1 MISRHSM
8 DAAGISE
15 SVTVLWLSWII
26 LSMMKSAKA
35 TIRVGC
41 CGFRS
46 SRNDYYSLLPAVEVQ
61 HTFYQP
67 PQINTLEKWRA
78 EAPNE
83 FTFTVKAWQLITHQ
97 SSSPTYRR
105 IKRELTEEE
114 KEECGSF
121 RPNKVVREAWKTTL
135 AAAKALQAEAVLFQC
150 PASFKPTK
158 ANIENMRKFFRKT
171 AKERDSLIFCWEPRG
186 DWPRDVVGALCKELD
201 LWHVV
206 DPFSARTVTPERC
219 YFRLHGRRGWRYSY
233 ETDELEELFSMLPE
247 GAQSYVFFNNIK
259 MIEDAVRFKEIV
271 DREAANAADH
281 L

>member
-1 MISRHSM
+1 
-8 DAAGISE
+8 
-15 SVTVLWLSWII
+15 
-26 LSMMKSAKA
+26 MKPTKA
-35 TIRVGC
+35 TIRIGC

-46 SRNDYYSLLPAVEVQ
+46 SRVDYYSLLPAVEVQ

-78 EAPNE
+78 EAPAE

-121 RPNKVVREAWKTTL
+121 RPSKVVREAWKVTL
-135 AAAKALQAEAVLFQC
+135 DSAKAVQAEAVLFQC

-158 ANIENMRKFFRKT
+158 TNMENMRKFFRKT
-171 AKERDSLIFCWEPRG
+171 ATERDRLAFCWEPRG
-186 DWPRDVVGALCKELD
+186 DWPREVVKALCEELD
-201 LWHVV
+201 LWHAV

-233 ETDELEELFSMLPE
+233 ENDELEELFSMLPE
-247 GAQSYVFFNNIK
+247 GRESYVFFNNIK
-259 MIEDAVRFKEIV
+259 MIEDAVRFQEIV
-271 DREAANAADH
+271 DREAAQR
-281 L
+281 